1 MRAALTITL
10 SDAPGFGLTLT
21 EAVLSQR
28 PRMIRGRRA
37 GTW

>member
-1 MRAALTITL
+1 MRAVLTITL

-28 PRMIRGRRA
+28 LA
-37 GTW
+37 

>member
-28 PRMIRGRRA
+28 LA
-37 GTW
+37 